1 MINFDKIHTEITKEI
16 SFYPNGFG
24 LRRLYKLV
32 LSLCNNND
40 ELATAFLTSAKGGY
54 TKVEIN
60 NVKYR
65 IRYDETRRSTER
77 SN

>member
-1 MINFDKIHTEITKEI
+1 MINFDKIHNEITKEI
-16 SFYPNGFG
+16 SFNTNGFG
-24 LRRLYKLV
+24 LRKLYKLV

-40 ELATAFLTSAKGGY
+40 DLATAFLTSVKGGY